1 MSPLCT
7 SYQVNKQSQTHPIP
21 KENYNNWGQTKHIRS
36 SLECSFCKMLS
47 ASMRC
52 ACVSWK
58 EEIGKRRIHEG
69 WKKCSR
75 GRGGGGTNRR
85 GQKQTEKE
93 TNKRMRL
100 KGKAAPIVKA
110 PTRMCPA
117 SMNIQ
122 SVFIAHF
129 ECSFLLVT
137 F

>member
-1 MSPLCT
+1 ML
-7 SYQVNKQSQTHPIP
+7 VEKR
-21 KENYNNWGQTKHIRS
+21 K
-36 SLECSFCKMLS
+36 LERGE
-47 ASMRC
+47 SMKDEKN
-52 ACVSWK
+52 A
-58 EEIGKRRIHEG
+58 EA
-69 WKKCSR
+69 
-75 GRGGGGTNRR
+75 RGGGGETKIR

-93 TNKRMRL
+93 TNKRMRF
-100 KGKAAPIVKA
+100 KGKADPIVKA

>member
-1 MSPLCT
+1 ML
-7 SYQVNKQSQTHPIP
+7 VEKR
-21 KENYNNWGQTKHIRS
+21 K
-36 SLECSFCKMLS
+36 LERGE
-47 ASMRC
+47 SM
-52 ACVSWK
+52 K
-58 EEIGKRRIHEG
+58 DE
-69 WKKCSR
+69 KKPPR
-75 GRGGGGTNRR
+75 RGGGGQTNRR

-93 TNKRMRL
+93 TNKRMRF
-100 KGKAAPIVKA
+100 KGKADPIVKA

>member
-1 MSPLCT
+1 VL
-7 SYQVNKQSQTHPIP
+7 VEKR
-21 KENYNNWGQTKHIRS
+21 K
-36 SLECSFCKMLS
+36 LERGE
-47 ASMRC
+47 SM
-52 ACVSWK
+52 K
-58 EEIGKRRIHEG
+58 DE
-69 WKKCSR
+69 KKPPR
-75 GRGGGGTNRR
+75 RGGGGQTNRR

-93 TNKRMRL
+93 TNKRMRF
-100 KGKAAPIVKA
+100 KGKADPIVKA

>member
-1 MSPLCT
+1 ML
-7 SYQVNKQSQTHPIP
+7 VEKR
-21 KENYNNWGQTKHIRS
+21 K
-36 SLECSFCKMLS
+36 LERGE
-47 ASMRC
+47 SMKDEKN
-52 ACVSWK
+52 A
-58 EEIGKRRIHEG
+58 E
-69 WKKCSR
+69 
-75 GRGGGGTNRR
+75 GGGGTNRR

-93 TNKRMRL
+93 TNKRMRF
-100 KGKAAPIVKA
+100 KGKADPIVKA